1 MQGDSRVTEF
11 LNEVLSHELAAI
23 NQYFVDA
30 KMCANWGLGGLATW
44 FREASMEEMKD
55 AEAVIDRILYLEGL
69 PNVQRVGAVRM
80 GENAGEKLRLALEV
94 EREAVTMFGRGIQVA
109 NDTGD
114 HGTRQQ
120 LEEMLTG
127 EEQHIDFLETEIS
140 LLDRLGE
147 PLYLSS
153 RLSG

>member
-1 MQGDSRVTEF
+1 MKGDDRIIEF

-30 KMCANWGLGGLATW
+30 KACENWGFGGLAAW

-55 AEAVIDRILYLEGL
+55 AEAVIDRILFLEGH
-69 PNVQRVGAVRM
+69 PNAQRVGTVRT
-80 GENAGEKLRLALEV
+80 GETAIEKLRLALDV
-94 EREAVTMFGRGIQVA
+94 EREAVAVFGRGIQLA
-109 NDTGD
+109 SETGD

-127 EEQHIDFLETEIS
+127 EEEHIDFLEKELS
-140 LLDRLGE
+140 LVESLGE
-147 PLYLSS
+147 QLYLST
-153 RLSG
+153 RLAG